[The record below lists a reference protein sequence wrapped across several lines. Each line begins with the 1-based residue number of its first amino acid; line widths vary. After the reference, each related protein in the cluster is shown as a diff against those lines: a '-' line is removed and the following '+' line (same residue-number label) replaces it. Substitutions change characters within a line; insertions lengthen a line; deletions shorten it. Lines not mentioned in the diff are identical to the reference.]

1 MAKPKQFV
9 VFFSLTFVMLIT
21 VVLCETSTLKDQVRV
36 GVILDLN
43 SKVGRIAQGWMSMAY
58 SDFYAVKA
66 HYRTRLAL
74 LIRNSTS
81 DVVAAASEALDLM
94 KNEEVHVIIGPQSSA
109 QAKFVISLGE
119 KSEVPIISFSA
130 TSPGLSPTENPFFIR
145 TAHDDSFQVRAI
157 ADIVKAYGWREVIPI
172 YENTD
177 YGNGL
182 ITYLNDAF
190 QEYNIRVPYRSVI
203 SLNSSEGEILQEL
216 KKLKQNRTTIF
227 VVHMTAFL
235 GSKLFTQANKAGM
248 MSKGYAWIVTEGLST
263 LIDPIDPKVMDHS
276 MQGVLGVRPYIP
288 MSKKIKNFKAK
299 SKGSINGLNLFGL
312 WAYDT
317 VWAVA
322 MAVEKAGTGIANSS
336 FSKPNKS
343 KLLASLGKSEMGQKL
358 LHILLNT
365 KFEGLSGKFHLFKGQ
380 LEPSAFEIFNVIGET
395 ERIIGNWTQE
405 KGLIPD
411 LLKKPIWP
419 GNTVKQ
425 PRKLSIGVPVKN
437 GFTEFVKVD
446 CQGNCTKPKISGYSI
461 DVFRAVVQVLEFP
474 LPHEFVP
481 YVGSYNDL
489 LHQIIEQKF
498 DAVVGDTTIV
508 ANRSTFVDFTL
519 PYSESGVSMVV
530 LVKND
535 EKKDFW
541 IFLKPFSWDL
551 WLTTGSAF
559 IFLGFVVWIFEHRI
573 NIDFRGPRDYQVGT
587 IFWFSFST
595 LAFAHRERVVN
606 NWSRFVL
613 IIWVFV
619 VLILT
624 QSYTASLTSML
635 TVRRLQP
642 RFADLKEIRD
652 RGYFIGYQKDTFV
665 KELLTKQ
672 LKFDDRKLKAYS
684 TEEEYHQAL
693 SNGTV
698 AAIFDEIPYIK
709 LFLRKANNCSKYMMI
724 GPTYRTDGFGFAF
737 PKGSPLVSYISQAI
751 LKVTEADNFSKIEN
765 TTIRGE
771 ANCEGQAAT
780 LSSES
785 DSLSV
790 YNFAGL
796 FIIMGAASTSS
807 LLIYT
812 FNFIRLQ
819 WPLLND
825 IHPEGSRS
833 FWSKI
838 IYLIK
843 NFNEKDLSAHPFRR
857 CESRVLPAPPN
868 PEGIEASPDTNN
880 MQNHSTITNEETEN
894 VDRDEGEDVDE
905 IRSPVHH
912 ALSMEAPNTSST

>member
-9 VFFSLTFVMLIT
+9 AFFSLTFVMLIT

-43 SKVGRIAQGWMSMAY
+43 AKVGRIAQRWMSMAY

-74 LIRNSTS
+74 LTRNSIN

-94 KNEEVHVIIGPQSSA
+94 KNEEVHVIIGPQRSA

-157 ADIVKAYGWREVIPI
+157 ADIVKAYGWRDVIPI

-190 QEYNIRVPYRSVI
+190 QEHNIRVPYRSVI

-216 KKLKQNRTTIF
+216 KKLKQNRITIF
-227 VVHMTAFL
+227 VVHMTASL

-248 MSKGYAWIVTEGLST
+248 MSEGYAWIVTEGLST

-322 MAVEKAGTGIANSS
+322 MAVEKAGAGIANSS
-336 FSKPNKS
+336 FSKPNTS
-343 KLLASLGKSEMGQKL
+343 KLLSSLGKSEMGQKL

-380 LEPSAFEIFNVIGET
+380 LEPSAFEIFN
-395 ERIIGNWTQE
+395 

-411 LLKKPIWP
+411 LLLNNNGKAMNPASMNELLKKPIWP
-419 GNTVKQ
+419 GNTVEQ
-425 PRKLSIGVPVKN
+425 PRKLRIGVPVKE
-437 GFTEFVKVD
+437 GFTEFV
-446 CQGNCTKPKISGYSI
+446 
-461 DVFRAVVQVLEFP
+461 FRAVVRVLEFP

-519 PYSESGVSMVV
+519 PYSESEVSMVV

-551 WLTTGSAF
+551 WLITGSAF

-573 NIDFRGPRDYQVGT
+573 NIDFRGPRDYQVST

-642 RFADLKEIRD
+642 RFAHVKEIRD
-652 RGYFIGYQKDTFV
+652 QGYFIGYQKDSFV

-672 LKFDDRKLKAYS
+672 LNFDDRKLKAYS

-693 SNGTV
+693 SSGTV

-709 LFLRKANNCSKYMMI
+709 LFLGKANNCSKYMMI

-737 PKGSPLVSYISQAI
+737 PKGSPLVSYISRAI
-751 LKVTEADNFSKIEN
+751 LNVTEADYFSEIEN
-765 TTIRGE
+765 KTIGGK

-780 LSSES
+780 LSS

-790 YNFAGL
+790 YDFAGL

-843 NFNEKDLSAHPFRR
+843 NFDKKDLSAHPFRR
-857 CESRVLPAPPN
+857 CESRVHPAPPN
-868 PEGIEASPDTNN
+868 PEGIEASPDINN

>member
-1 MAKPKQFV
+1 MNPA
-9 VFFSLTFVMLIT
+9 
-21 VVLCETSTLKDQVRV
+21 
-36 GVILDLN
+36 
-43 SKVGRIAQGWMSMAY
+43 SM
-58 SDFYAVKA
+58 
-66 HYRTRLAL
+66 
-74 LIRNSTS
+74 
-81 DVVAAASEALDLM
+81 
-94 KNEEVHVIIGPQSSA
+94 NE
-109 QAKFVISLGE
+109 
-119 KSEVPIISFSA
+119 
-130 TSPGLSPTENPFFIR
+130 
-145 TAHDDSFQVRAI
+145 
-157 ADIVKAYGWREVIPI
+157 
-172 YENTD
+172 
-177 YGNGL
+177 
-182 ITYLNDAF
+182 
-190 QEYNIRVPYRSVI
+190 
-203 SLNSSEGEILQEL
+203 
-216 KKLKQNRTTIF
+216 
-227 VVHMTAFL
+227 
-235 GSKLFTQANKAGM
+235 
-248 MSKGYAWIVTEGLST
+248 
-263 LIDPIDPKVMDHS
+263 
-276 MQGVLGVRPYIP
+276 
-288 MSKKIKNFKAK
+288 
-299 SKGSINGLNLFGL
+299 
-312 WAYDT
+312 
-317 VWAVA
+317 
-322 MAVEKAGTGIANSS
+322 
-336 FSKPNKS
+336 
-343 KLLASLGKSEMGQKL
+343 
-358 LHILLNT
+358 
-365 KFEGLSGKFHLFKGQ
+365 
-380 LEPSAFEIFNVIGET
+380 
-395 ERIIGNWTQE
+395 
-405 KGLIPD
+405 

-419 GNTVKQ
+419 GNTVEQ
-425 PRKLSIGVPVKN
+425 PRKLRIGVPVKE
-437 GFTEFVKVD
+437 GFTEFVKLES
-446 CQGNCTKPKISGYSI
+446 QKCTKRKFSGYSI
-461 DVFRAVVQVLEFP
+461 EVFRAVVRVLEFP

-551 WLTTGSAF
+551 WLITGSAF

-573 NIDFRGPRDYQVGT
+573 NIDFRGPRDYQVST

-642 RFADLKEIRD
+642 RFAHVKEIRD
-652 RGYFIGYQKDTFV
+652 QGYFIGYQKDSFV

-672 LKFDDRKLKAYS
+672 LNFDDRKLKAYS

-693 SNGTV
+693 SSGTV

-709 LFLRKANNCSKYMMI
+709 LFLGKANNCSKYMMI

-737 PKGSPLVSYISQAI
+737 PKGSPLVSYISRAI
-751 LKVTEADNFSKIEN
+751 LNVTEADYFSKIEN
-765 TTIRGE
+765 KTIGGK

-780 LSSES
+780 LSS

-790 YNFAGL
+790 YDFAGL

-838 IYLIK
+838 IYSIK
-843 NFNEKDLSAHPFRR
+843 NFDKKDLSAHPFRR
-857 CESRVLPAPPN
+857 CESRVHPAPPN
-868 PEGIEASPDTNN
+868 PEGIEASPDINN